1 MTFPSRQH
9 SSRTLRRS
17 AVVAFFWGF
26 LSILFWGVMF
36 PVGKA
41 LMESGDVAAS
51 TVAMLRFLIASPV
64 LFAAGFALH
73 GKAMVPHGRRDWA
86 ALAALGLVGASMMA
100 LLLFLAQPSVS
111 SVGASLLEAY
121 VPVQVLLIGIVAG
134 RGTTAKQVAGIVL
147 GFVGCLFVLR
157 AIDGG
162 GLRLESLSWGDLLI
176 FLSGL
181 CWSLYTYLG
190 RPVIRR
196 IGSFPFSAWT
206 ILFGGLWLLV
216 YNLVSGV
223 GLEVPSTGANWGRVL
238 FLAFFPTCLSFYGW
252 NAAQKGMSLSHLAFM
267 EYFTPLVAAIFG
279 LLFLGEAVT
288 AWQWLGIAIVIV
300 SAKLQ

>member
-1 MTFPSRQH
+1 MNQPIPRKA
-9 SSRTLRRS
+9 
-17 AVVAFFWGF
+17 AVIAFLWAFA
-26 LSILFWGVMF
+26 SIFFWGVMF

-41 LMESGDVAAS
+41 LMESGEIAAS

-73 GKAMVPHGRRDWA
+73 GRTMVPHGWRDWA
-86 ALAALGLVGASMMA
+86 SLAALGLVGAALMA

-111 SVGASLLEAY
+111 SVAASLLEAY

-134 RGTTAKQVAGIVL
+134 RGTTPKQVAGIVL

-157 AIDGG
+157 ALDGG
-162 GLRLESLSWGDLLI
+162 GLRLGALSRGDLLI

-190 RPVIRR
+190 RPLIRR

-206 ILFGGLWLLV
+206 ILFGGIWLLA
-216 YNLVSGV
+216 YNLASGI
-223 GLEVPSTGANWGRVL
+223 GFEVPSTRAGWGRVL
-238 FLAFFPTCLSFYGW
+238 FLAIFPTCVSFYGW
-252 NAAQKGMSLSHLAFM
+252 NAAQKGMSISHLAFM
-267 EYFTPLVAAIFG
+267 EYFTPLVAALFG
-279 LLFLGEAVT
+279 LMFLGEDVT
-288 AWQWLGIAIVIV
+288 AWQWLGVAVVIA
-300 SAKLQ
+300 SARLQ